1 MMSDVAAHLLQTQ
14 ALVGRVDCNPMA
26 VQGARPAAVDWL
38 VGGSDHSDS
47 VDAIRCKRSL
57 LRKSGVKD
65 GRRWVCQDIA
75 TRVPVGETED

>member
-26 VQGARPAAVDWL
+26 VQGAQHAAVDWW
-38 VGGSDHSDS
+38 VGGSGHSDS
-47 VDAIRCKRSL
+47 ADAIHCKRSL

-65 GRRWVCQDIA
+65 GRRWICQGIA
-75 TRVPVGETED
+75 TRMPVGETED